1 MPVFIPS
8 ILTAANIWLWN
19 RSKMTAVKNGFVEK
33 ERMENTNHRPI
44 WQWSPSGGNH
54 QESSPECL
62 SLGPWEALLWP
73 LSFVVPGSALWT
85 SLPFYFMTSS
95 EVGTGAMPFLGGFTV
110 IISQFLLAQ
119 VLELR
124 DYFRDWRIFCRP
136 SLWFLGSCYLIRNLG
151 GFWSLWAQSVPCV
164 GNSGQ
169 RSGLGTSF
177 KYKSSWRLLSSVVT
191 PFSFT

>member
-1 MPVFIPS
+1 MTVES
-8 ILTAANIWLWN
+8 LW
-19 RSKMTAVKNGFVEK
+19 
-33 ERMENTNHRPI
+33 
-44 WQWSPSGGNH
+44 W
-54 QESSPECL
+54 ESSGKFTWMPF
-62 SLGPWEALLWP
+62 LGA
-73 LSFVVPGSALWT
+73 PGSSPLTFVLCSPRFCTLT
-85 SLPFYFMTSS
+85 SLPFCFMTSS

-124 DYFRDWRIFCRP
+124 DYFRDWTIFCRP

-151 GFWSLWAQSVPCV
+151 GFWSLWAQPVPCV

-177 KYKSSWRLLSSVVT
+177 KYKSSWPLLSSVVT